1 MRPVL
6 DGQCDRHARAVAFAE
21 AKVNVQ
27 ECGPTMDARSDARAN
42 QDDARRDEAAVS
54 RSEARA
60 PAWIDRACIVV
71 PALDAERSIGA
82 VVDALRAAL
91 PAQKQAIFVVDDGST
106 DGTAKVARDRGCEVL
121 SLGKNHGKGAA
132 LRAGFRA
139 GLARGYE
146 VALTVD
152 ADGQHPA
159 DEARRVMF
167 ASADADALVLGI
179 RDLVRAGAPKKN
191 RMSNGISNYFLSR
204 FAGRPLAD
212 TQCGLRRYPIRR
224 TLALD
229 VAGNGYD
236 FEGEILL
243 RASWANVPIV
253 EERVRVLYPEDR
265 VTHFRVARDPWRIL
279 RTVVAATVV
288 ERVRGATKGLRDPAR
303 NG

>member
-1 MRPVL
+1 
-6 DGQCDRHARAVAFAE
+6 
-21 AKVNVQ
+21 
-27 ECGPTMDARSDARAN
+27 MDARSDAHVNR
-42 QDDARRDEAAVS
+42 DDARSDGADAP
-54 RSEARA
+54 RSEVHA
-60 PAWIDRACIVV
+60 PAWIERACIVV

-82 VVDALRAAL
+82 VVDALHDAL

-106 DGTAKVARDRGCEVL
+106 DATAKIAQGRGCEVL

-139 GLARGYE
+139 ALARGYD

-167 ASADADALVLGI
+167 ASDDADALVLGV
-179 RDLVRAGAPKKN
+179 RDLARAGAPRKN

-229 VAGNGYD
+229 AAGNGYD

-243 RASWANVPIV
+243 RASWARVPIV
-253 EERVRVLYPEDR
+253 EERVRVLYPDDR

-279 RTVVAATVV
+279 RTVVTATVV
-288 ERVRGATKGLRDPAR
+288 ERARAATRGPRDPAR